1 LIVVEHNPQLI
12 RAADYLIDLGPGAAD
27 RGGEVVAYGTPAEVS
42 KVAASRTG
50 QVLAELRSKS

>member
-1 LIVVEHNPQLI
+1 VEHNPQLI

-27 RGGEVVAYGTPAEVS
+27 RGGEVVAYGPPAEIS

-50 QVLAELRSKS
+50 LVLAELRSKS